1 MGASCR
7 LDIPAIESSLIAVQN
22 DFPRINKTLVTPRD
36 VMTDEVRGN
45 MMAGYVRVD
54 NALANGDDLF
64 ELGHSKQLLE
74 LNILVLCGHDEKS
87 PDDCASQAALAER
100 QFYEQQGG
108 GIAAL
113 MEWLQ
118 QHNGDDVWKRA
129 AGAYIHVLSRP
140 QLFFEGNHRTGA
152 LIMSYMLAREG
163 KPPFVLSVDNAKAF
177 FDPSTLVKERKRHS
191 LGMMI
196 QMPKLKKRFAK
207 LLKAEANKRFL
218 NRTGIDE

>member
-1 MGASCR
+1 MGASSR
-7 LDIPAIESSLIAVQN
+7 LDISAIESSLIAVQN
-22 DFPRINKTLVTPRD
+22 DFPCINKTLTTPRD
-36 VMTDEVRGN
+36 VMTDQVRGN

-54 NALANGDDLF
+54 DALANGDDLF
-64 ELGHSKQLLE
+64 ELGNSRQLLE
-74 LNILVLCGHDEKS
+74 LNILVLCGHAEKS
-87 PDDCASQAALAER
+87 RDDCASQVALAER

-118 QHNGDDVWKRA
+118 HHNGDDVWKRA

-152 LIMSYMLAREG
+152 LMMSYMLAREG
-163 KPPFVLSVDNAKAF
+163 KPPFVLSLDNAKAF
-177 FDPSTLVKERKRHS
+177 FDPSTLAKERKRHS

-196 QMPKLKKRFAK
+196 QMPKLKKRFSK